1 MGETDRGRRSGTR
14 VVRRRRDDRQTGRTR
29 RRLLHNRRGNG
40 ARPTTSSRRRID
52 DRSRQ
57 TRAVRLFR
65 YVSLAVILFAGSDH
79 ERLRC
84 IVRRFETMINVFRTS
99 TGYLFCVRAKTT
111 HNVTFVVSSYG
122 EKVQCF
128 FFFYSLRH

>member
-65 YVSLAVILFAGSDH
+65 YVSLLTAILFAGSDPPNVFV
-79 ERLRC
+79 
-84 IVRRFETMINVFRTS
+84 VRRFTMINVFRTS
-99 TGYLFCVRAKTT
+99 TATFVYEQKQ
-111 HNVTFVVSSYG
+111 HNVTFVSS
-122 EKVQCF
+122 
-128 FFFYSLRH
+128 SAID